1 MGLAALYR
9 LPCKWLLDHAS
20 RDAPCRPTAN
30 GRQGASFFHDAGIF
44 DDRKYRGELEAVSHI
59 KTIKRMAQCFLLSL
73 TQQNETKWK
82 EHYQDPF
89 DNSFR
94 ILLPEPDVSA
104 TI

>member
-1 MGLAALYR
+1 MPLAA
-9 LPCKWLLDHAS
+9 
-20 RDAPCRPTAN
+20 PTAN

-44 DDRKYRGELEAVSHI
+44 DDRKYRGEPEAVSHKKAI
-59 KTIKRMAQCFLLSL
+59 KISL
-73 TQQNETKWK
+73 TLQNETKWK

-104 TI
+104 TS